1 MKQVNI
7 HQAKTDLSK
16 LVERAE
22 AGEEI
27 VIARAGKPAAK
38 LIPLKKARGRRRLG
52 LLDGKFKIPDDF
64 NAPLPEA
71 VTRLFEGRKRR
82 DCCWTRICFF
92 GRRRTANACRARPG
106 NFWKTRRT
114 KSITAQR
121 ASGRSQSR
129 APSDARIFASILRPC
144 NQCCLTWTSSSCR

>member
-7 HQAKTDLSK
+7 HEAKTELSK

-38 LIPLKKARGRRRLG
+38 LVPVTKSRGRRRLG
-52 LLDGKFKIPDDF
+52 LLDGKFRVPENF

-71 VTRLFEGRKRR
+71 IIRAFEGRRR
-82 DCCWTRICFF
+82 
-92 GRRRTANACRARPG
+92 
-106 NFWKTRRT
+106 
-114 KSITAQR
+114 
-121 ASGRSQSR
+121 
-129 APSDARIFASILRPC
+129 
-144 NQCCLTWTSSSCR
+144 